1 MVRGVGEAVIRDVN
15 RLFAEGTTAG
25 ASDEQLLSRHLA
37 ARDRS
42 SLAFEAI
49 VRRHGPMVLETC
61 RRLLDG
67 DHHAAEDAFQAT
79 FLVLARRAD
88 SIVTHASGSLGPWLH
103 EVACRTARKAR
114 IERFRHEKRDLRA
127 ARIMLR
133 SSNAPLDRVAALDD
147 YRVLH
152 EEVSRLPRKHRAA
165 IVLCYFEGLTHDQAA
180 ASLCWP
186 VGTVRGYLARARDLL
201 RTRLVRR
208 GVAPSV
214 AVVVLES
221 RANAALLPS
230 LVETVVRGVAQVS
243 AGSTAA
249 VLGGAIVR
257 SLAVSRIRRSLV
269 AVVLLALGAG
279 GAVLVASQL
288 RSSPAIEP
296 ATQTGPIVAAQPVE
310 EPARRERLDVHG
322 DPLPDGAV
330 ARLGTS
336 RFNHGTN
343 INDTMYTPD
352 GKGLL
357 TFGYDGFVR
366 VWDPTSGRLVRS
378 VIPDGSGGSR
388 LFALSADGKRMVT
401 VERSHEASFRLWDF
415 ETGRELRRGP
425 GPQPEALSVAHGLLS
440 EREDG
445 RHGTDGQHH
454 RIPGWGDTG
463 RGPPDEGRAR
473 DSSATSCSRPT
484 AGCSRGCAEDQAHHM
499 RLPGAGMG
507 AGAPRAP
514 DAPEP
519 GEKSSIVIWD
529 VAKAAE
535 SRRFAIAGAHP
546 DRLVFSPDGRTIAAP
561 CCDGSIRL
569 FEPAGNGEV
578 DRMKVKSPG
587 QHAVAFSRDGRT
599 LASADD
605 TSGTLTVAIHLW
617 DVARRTEIRHLS
629 ADSKYVFALAFSPD
643 GRTLASAGWE
653 KILRLWDVATGRE
666 IDPRPSHGT
675 SVACLVVSPGDDSV
689 ITGGYDQAIYKWD
702 ADTGRELAMMETHS
716 LPVYDLA
723 ISPDGRYLLSSDIG
737 AAVWLRELGGGQNPA
752 PPLWRSTRGVAAG
765 GWRSRRMDAS
775 PSHPA
780 RSRTSPRDRRPPRC
794 SMRMASRSIP
804 GRGPASRPTARACSR
819 RMEAR
824 SGSGKRPEASRSARS
839 PRPGSR
845 SCRSPCRRTGSS
857 WPSGSMT
864 RSGSGTWRRAA
875 RSRPRCGTTPTSSWP
890 PSRPT
895 GG

>member
-1 MVRGVGEAVIRDVN
+1 
-15 RLFAEGTTAG
+15 
-25 ASDEQLLSRHLA
+25 
-37 ARDRS
+37 
-42 SLAFEAI
+42 
-49 VRRHGPMVLETC
+49 MVLETC

-127 ARIMLR
+127 RADHAQVVD
-133 SSNAPLDRVAALDD
+133 APLDRVAALDD

-208 GVAPSV
+208 GVAPAV

-221 RANAALLPS
+221 QANAALSPS
-230 LVETVVRGVAQVS
+230 LIEAVLPRIAQVS

-296 ATQTGPIVAAQPVE
+296 ATQTGPIVAGQPVE
-310 EPARRERLDVHG
+310 EPRRRERLDVHG
-322 DPLPDGAV
+322 DPLPEGAV

-415 ETGRELRRGP
+415 ETGRELRRVP
-425 GPQPEALSVAHGLLS
+425 VPNPKPYLSLMAYCPNGKTVAVELMDNIIAFRDGETLAEVRRMKVGAGFIRHIVFS
-440 EREDG
+440 PDG
-445 RHGTDGQHH
+445 RLL
-454 RIPGWGDTG
+454 
-463 RGPPDEGRAR
+463 
-473 DSSATSCSRPT
+473 
-484 AGCSRGCAEDQAHHM
+484 AGVCEDQAHHM

-653 KILRLWDVATGRE
+653 KILRRWDVATGRE

-675 SVACLVVSPGDDSV
+675 SVACLVVSPGDNTV

-752 PPLWRSTRGVAAG
+752 RALWRSTRGVAAG

-794 SMRMASRSIP
+794 WMRMASRSIP

-839 PRPGSR
+839 PRPDPR
-845 SCRSPCRRTGSS
+845 SCRSPCRQTGSS
-857 WPSGSMT
+857 WPSASMT
-864 RSGSGTWRRAA
+864 RSGSGIWRRAA

>member
-1 MVRGVGEAVIRDVN
+1 M
-15 RLFAEGTTAG
+15 
-25 ASDEQLLSRHLA
+25 
-37 ARDRS
+37 
-42 SLAFEAI
+42 
-49 VRRHGPMVLETC
+49 
-61 RRLLDG
+61 
-67 DHHAAEDAFQAT
+67 
-79 FLVLARRAD
+79 
-88 SIVTHASGSLGPWLH
+88 
-103 EVACRTARKAR
+103 
-114 IERFRHEKRDLRA
+114 
-127 ARIMLR
+127 
-133 SSNAPLDRVAALDD
+133 
-147 YRVLH
+147 
-152 EEVSRLPRKHRAA
+152 
-165 IVLCYFEGLTHDQAA
+165 LCYFEGLTHDQAA

-208 GVAPSV
+208 GVAPAV

-221 RANAALLPS
+221 QAKAALSPALIEAVLP
-230 LVETVVRGVAQVS
+230 RIAQVA

-296 ATQTGPIVAAQPVE
+296 ATQTGPIVAGQPVE
-310 EPARRERLDVHG
+310 EPRRRKRLDVHG
-322 DPLPDGAV
+322 DPLPEGAV

-415 ETGRELRRGP
+415 ETGASCGAVPVPNPKPYLSLMAYCPNGKTVAVELMDNIIAFRDGETLAEVRRMKVGAGFIRHIVFSP
-425 GPQPEALSVAHGLLS
+425 
-440 EREDG
+440 DG
-445 RHGTDGQHH
+445 RLL
-454 RIPGWGDTG
+454 
-463 RGPPDEGRAR
+463 
-473 DSSATSCSRPT
+473 
-484 AGCSRGCAEDQAHHM
+484 AGVCEDQAHHM

-569 FEPAGNGEV
+569 FEPAGDGEV

-653 KILRLWDVATGRE
+653 KILRLWEVATGRE
-666 IDPRPSHGT
+666 IDPRPSHRT
-675 SVACLVVSPGDDSV
+675 SVACLVVSPGDNTV

-752 PPLWRSTRGVAAG
+752 APSGDQPGESRPGAGVLAGWTPRLRIRQDLGRRHGTGDRLAAG
-765 GWRSRRMDAS
+765 
-775 PSHPA
+775 
-780 RSRTSPRDRRPPRC
+780 
-794 SMRMASRSIP
+794 
-804 GRGPASRPTARACSR
+804 
-819 RMEAR
+819 
-824 SGSGKRPEASRSARS
+824 
-839 PRPGSR
+839 
-845 SCRSPCRRTGSS
+845 
-857 WPSGSMT
+857 
-864 RSGSGTWRRAA
+864 
-875 RSRPRCGTTPTSSWP
+875 
-890 PSRPT
+890 
-895 GG
+895 